1 MTIAYKKTHIR
12 NYKKLCNMLKMI
24 MSKNKNVDNFNFRG
38 ILTVYGEKG
47 ILIDGIDI
55 YGIREFKKFYNIGQ
69 IYKMFQ
75 NWCENKYE
83 QI

>member
-1 MTIAYKKTHIR
+1 MTTAYKKTYIR

-24 MSKNKNVDNFNFRG
+24 MSKNKNIDDFDFSG

-47 ILIDGIDI
+47 ILMDGIDI
-55 YGIREFKKFYNIGQ
+55 YGIREFKKFYNISQ

-75 NWCENKYE
+75 NWCENK
-83 QI
+83 